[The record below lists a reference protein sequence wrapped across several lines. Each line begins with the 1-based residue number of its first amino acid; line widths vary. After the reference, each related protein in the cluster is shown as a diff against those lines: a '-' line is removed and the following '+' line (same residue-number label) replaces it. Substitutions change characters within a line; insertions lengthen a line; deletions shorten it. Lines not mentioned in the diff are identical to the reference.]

1 MRELLSIVNLTK
13 AFSQFPSI
21 GEKTAERMAYAL
33 LEMDQEQIQFLMSSI
48 IDVKQNI
55 RHCPNCGALIDT
67 PNCPYC
73 NEERDHNTCIVVP
86 YPKDIMIFEKMDNFH
101 GIYHSLNG
109 ELSSIKGISIN
120 DLRINELEE
129 RIKKEHI
136 KELILA
142 TNPTVEGETTA
153 LYIAKL
159 FGNENINITRL
170 AHGIPIGSNI
180 EYSDKLTLL
189 KAIENRTKIK

>member
-1 MRELLSIVNLTK
+1 
-13 AFSQFPSI
+13 
-21 GEKTAERMAYAL
+21 
-33 LEMDQEQIQFLMSSI
+33 
-48 IDVKQNI
+48 
-55 RHCPNCGALIDT
+55 
-67 PNCPYC
+67 
-73 NEERDHNTCIVVP
+73 
-86 YPKDIMIFEKMDNFH
+86 MDNFH

-120 DLRINELEE
+120 DLRINELEK

-159 FGNENINITRL
+159 FENENINITRL

-180 EYSDKLTLL
+180 EYNDKLTLL

>member
-48 IDVKQNI
+48 IDAKENI

-73 NEERDHNTCIVVP
+73 NEERDHNICIVVP

-120 DLRINELEE
+120 DLRINELKE
-129 RIKKEHI
+129 RIKREHI

-159 FGNENINITRL
+159 FENENINITRL